1 MISIEGFKLKGVK
14 WKILLKEL
22 IFIIILTKLIFTIN
36 LTKGRVEGDE
46 ECVTGGACCG
56 ADGDSVRGDHRKQVQ
71 GCLNGGGITGGLQGT
86 CQKQKINLK
95 MLKNLK
101 TLPDALYISS
111 LLYNLYT
118 FLFILHQPCLQMFIY
133 LLDRDTIFTSE
144 DAIQPKSEGD
154 LFISSNV

>member
-1 MISIEGFKLKGVK
+1 MISIKGFKLKGVK

-46 ECVTGGACCG
+46 ECVTGGACRG

-144 DAIQPKSEGD
+144 NAIQPKSEGD